1 MRDVTQRADDAQ
13 AWLEPRTGEM
23 AALVERLLAIDTEN
37 PPGLWLGECCRALR
51 DAMNDLELSPELIEL
66 APSRELEDP
75 CIVRGSIGID
85 EAAMRR

>member
-37 PPGLWLGECCRALR
+37 PPGRRLGECGRALR

-66 APSRELEDP
+66 APSRELEEP